1 MKPKISDAAGWEETH
16 FSQQYKYV
24 VVSRPTGLTIA
35 NPQYEKRFSFVG
47 AEIALRNWYKVSR
60 DATRDKYF
68 YGERAFDEARNYADF
83 LERDM
88 EKELNLNWT

>member
-68 YGERAFDEARNYADF
+68 YGERAYDEARNYAHD
-83 LERDM
+83 LEC
-88 EKELNLNWT
+88 KLELDINGLT